1 MKRSMSVLAVLA
13 AGLVFVS
20 GCAPLVS
27 DQTSAATPQA
37 GPPATAIISEPA
49 GEISPEPP
57 ATATVEP
64 DTAEQK
70 TITLDNQD
78 ETIRLVVGE
87 RFLLNL
93 GEGYTWDVGVS
104 DETVV
109 SRVRNITVIRGA
121 QGVYEALRP
130 GTTTLSAV
138 GDPACRQAKPPCG
151 MPSTLFTITLV
162 VS

>member
-1 MKRSMSVLAVLA
+1 MTRSISVLAVLA
-13 AGLVFVS
+13 AGLVYVS
-20 GCAPLVS
+20 GCAPLLS
-27 DQTSAATPQA
+27 DQTNAPIPQA

-49 GEISPEPP
+49 SEISPEPP
-57 ATATVEP
+57 VAATVEP
-64 DTAEQK
+64 DAGEQK
-70 TITLDNQD
+70 TITLDDQG
-78 ETIRLVVGE
+78 ETIQLVVGE

-93 GEGYTWDVGVS
+93 GEGYTWDVGIS

-121 QGVYEALRP
+121 QGVYEALQP

-138 GDPACRQAKPPCG
+138 GDPACRQSKPPCG
-151 MPSTLFTITLV
+151 MPSTLFTVTLV

>member
-1 MKRSMSVLAVLA
+1 MTRPA
-13 AGLVFVS
+13 
-20 GCAPLVS
+20 
-27 DQTSAATPQA
+27 AATPQA

-49 GEISPEPP
+49 SEISPEPP
-57 ATATVEP
+57 AAATVEP
-64 DTAEQK
+64 DAGEQR
-70 TITLDNQD
+70 TLTLDDQG

-104 DETVV
+104 DEAVV

-138 GDPACRQAKPPCG
+138 GDPPAASPSRRAGCLPPC
-151 MPSTLFTITLV
+151 SRSHLW
-162 VS
+162 

>member
-1 MKRSMSVLAVLA
+1 MTRSMSLLAVLA
-13 AGLVFVS
+13 AGLVSVS
-20 GCAPLVS
+20 GCAPLLS
-27 DQTSAATPQA
+27 DQASTAGPQA

-49 GEISPEPP
+49 SEISPEPP
-57 ATATVEP
+57 AAATAVP
-64 DTAEQK
+64 VAGEQK
-70 TITLDNQD
+70 TITLDDQG
-78 ETIRLVVGE
+78 ETIQLVVGE

-121 QGVYEALRP
+121 QGVYEALQP
-130 GTTTLSAV
+130 GTATLSAV

-151 MPSTLFTITLV
+151 MPSTLFTVTLV